1 MNHKLE
7 ANEKGYVIVIGI
19 IVLAAVFIGFMA
31 TTGFLALPGKPS
43 IASAEVYPERVKLD
57 DVLLITASVEDRQ
70 GVKSV
75 EASVGND
82 NIALALIEGTESKGS
97 WQGSW
102 IVRSLPGTKEITIT
116 AVNILNK
123 KSSMTVSY
131 EVV

>member
-7 ANEKGYVIVIGI
+7 TNEKGYAIVIGI
-19 IVLAAVFIGFMA
+19 AVLAAVFIGFMA
-31 TTGFLALPGKPS
+31 TTGFFALPGKPS
-43 IASAEVYPERVKLD
+43 IVSAEVYPEKARLN

-102 IVRSLPGTKEITIT
+102 IVRSPPGAKEMTIT
-116 AVNILNK
+116 AVNMLNK
-123 KSSMTVSY
+123 KSSIIVQY